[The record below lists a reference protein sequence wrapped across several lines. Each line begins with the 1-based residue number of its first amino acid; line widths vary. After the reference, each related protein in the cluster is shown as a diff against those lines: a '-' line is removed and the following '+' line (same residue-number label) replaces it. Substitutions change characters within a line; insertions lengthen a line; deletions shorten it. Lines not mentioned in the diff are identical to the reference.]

1 MPESTRATARLL
13 LPVALLAFAL
23 LAPGQAKLEK
33 REWLEVVTPNFV
45 IKSRLNEKKTL
56 ALAQNLE
63 LFRQVVLVLMN
74 GGQLA
79 SPVPTRIFVV
89 NNASDF
95 RELGMSRSH
104 AADTAGFFTPS
115 MRDNYV
121 VLRDAGRADSRDI
134 IQHEYVHFMMRNQTR
149 VRYSKWFD
157 EGMAEYLGTVQL
169 RDGKVHIGR
178 ASEIALN
185 SIAYNPW
192 LPLSK
197 VVDPERYEKW
207 TDEDQAM
214 FYAEAWAL
222 VHYLHTSRRKDGKL
236 TADLGR
242 YLELLEAG
250 RSGRGAFEEGFG
262 IGLKRL
268 DRELRNYLGRGRL
281 TILAIPREVFPNE
294 SFEPFVRKLPRGEIA
309 LALGQLALHLGSWHY
324 GERSYDRAAEYFRV
338 ALAEDENLAQAH
350 AGLGDL
356 LKFRGE
362 FEQVRPHYERAVA
375 LAPEDAYCQL
385 DFAEYWFDLAEAT
398 ESPEE
403 RHSYLERARQQFV
416 RSWKLDD
423 GIPETYAVYAKTF
436 LSGERRPEKAVEMLE
451 RAEALLPS
459 NLSIRLLLAGAYLSA
474 ERLTEARER
483 AQSVL
488 VWAHDGSS
496 VARSAQDMLAQ
507 VSAAEM
513 GKSASEQPPH

>member
-23 LAPGQAKLEK
+23 LVPGPGQAKLEK
-33 REWLEVVTPNFV
+33 REWLEVVTPSFV

-89 NNASDF
+89 KNASDF
-95 RELGMSRSH
+95 RELGMSRSD

-134 IQHEYVHFMMRNQTR
+134 IQHEYVHFMMHNQTR
-149 VRYSKWFD
+149 VRYPQWFD

-250 RSGRGAFEEGFG
+250 RSGREAFEEGFG

-362 FEQVRPHYERAVA
+362 FEQ
-375 LAPEDAYCQL
+375 
-385 DFAEYWFDLAEAT
+385 
-398 ESPEE
+398 
-403 RHSYLERARQQFV
+403 ARRYFL

-488 VWAHDGSS
+488 VWAYDGSS

-507 VSAAEM
+507 ASAAEM
-513 GKSASEQPPH
+513 GKSAGEQTPP